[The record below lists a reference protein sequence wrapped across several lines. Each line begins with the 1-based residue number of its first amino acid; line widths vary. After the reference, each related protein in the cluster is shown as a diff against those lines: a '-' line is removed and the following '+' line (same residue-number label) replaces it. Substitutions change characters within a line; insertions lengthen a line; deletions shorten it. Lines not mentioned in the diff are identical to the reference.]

1 MLKDR
6 FVYMDGRFV
15 RWEDAHV
22 HIMSH
27 SFARGSGI
35 FEVLGVHK
43 TGAGTAVFRLDEY
56 VSRFFRSAELLEMK
70 LAVSA
75 DELREAVLETV
86 RRNDLVEGVLKIMGF
101 YPQVAFDIMPPSGPL
116 SVAVFA
122 VDPVEDLGSRPFSFE
137 GGATA
142 CISSWRKIDPRTV
155 PPEAKVAANYLN
167 GMMARLDARKK
178 GFEMAIML
186 DNEGFVAEGGTESVF
201 IVKDGKLYTPALG
214 KILKSISRK
223 SVPVVAA
230 SEGIET
236 VETQIEPEALRDAD
250 EVFFSCT
257 VMKVYPVRGIDD
269 NVFHPVPGPMCRR
282 LNDLMNRV
290 TAGEDER
297 FKHWL
302 FPV

>member
-1 MLKDR
+1 
-6 FVYMDGRFV
+6 
-15 RWEDAHV
+15 
-22 HIMSH
+22 
-27 SFARGSGI
+27 
-35 FEVLGVHK
+35 
-43 TGAGTAVFRLDEY
+43 
-56 VSRFFRSAELLEMK
+56 MK

-257 VMKVYPVRGIDD
+257 VMKVYPVRCIDD
-269 NVFHPVPGPMCRR
+269 NVFDPVPGPMCRR